1 MSPAPPPCRGGS
13 DASPGNSPGGGHINP
28 IKTINTVSQHLL
40 LTSIP
45 DSPQP
50 RTTGS
55 TDLGASA
62 GNGVYYVNEPS
73 RSPDSEGP
81 LADPPVSSSY
91 LGDIL
96 ALCRGLLLRTCWE
109 GRFLKG
115 SSFPALQPGDQE
127 RRGKAPP
134 RTGENSNDENSSTKR
149 APSRAITSSQ
159 LLISLAKGTTFII
172 TITIITTIIS
182 IIILI
187 SQLWKPS
194 HRDLIDHHMRQVTF
208 LRSSQNLLFPWV
220 LLGLDKKVTQADWAS
235 FSH

>member
-1 MSPAPPPCRGGS
+1 MSIS
-13 DASPGNSPGGGHINP
+13 
-28 IKTINTVSQHLL
+28 
-40 LTSIP
+40 

-50 RTTGS
+50 RMTGS

-62 GNGVYYVNEPS
+62 GNRVYYVNEPS

-81 LADPPVSSSY
+81 LADPPVSSSC
-91 LGDIL
+91 LGDIQ
-96 ALCRGLLLRTCWE
+96 ALCRGLLLRTSWE
-109 GRFLKG
+109 GGFLKG
-115 SSFPALQPGDQE
+115 SSFPALQPGHQE

-134 RTGENSNDENSSTKR
+134 RTGENSNDENSSTKC

-172 TITIITTIIS
+172 TITIIT
-182 IIILI
+182 IIIRI

-194 HRDLIDHHMRQVTF
+194 HRDLIDHNMKQITF
-208 LRSSQNLLFPWV
+208 LQSSQNLLFPWV